1 MNDFCNPAPIATPAQ
16 YRAALLAVRQRMT
29 PVHLAMLQAHC
40 RAEGHVISTNQ
51 LAELLNLP
59 SAGAANTAYRNYAR
73 WIAEELKFAP
83 HLVKSKPCWCLALA
97 YGRDDGVVDGD
108 YEWIM
113 RPELVETL
121 QSMKWA

>member
-1 MNDFCNPAPIATPAQ
+1 MKDFCDPAPIATPAQ

-29 PVHLAMLQAHC
+29 ALQLAMLQAHC

-51 LAELLNLP
+51 LAELLKLP
-59 SAGAANTAYRNYAR
+59 TEGAATTAYRNYAR
-73 WIAEELKFAP
+73 WIAEELKFVP
-83 HLVKSKPCWCLALA
+83 NLVKSKPCWCLAIA
-97 YGRDDGVVDGD
+97 YGREDADVDGD
-108 YEWIM
+108 FKWVM